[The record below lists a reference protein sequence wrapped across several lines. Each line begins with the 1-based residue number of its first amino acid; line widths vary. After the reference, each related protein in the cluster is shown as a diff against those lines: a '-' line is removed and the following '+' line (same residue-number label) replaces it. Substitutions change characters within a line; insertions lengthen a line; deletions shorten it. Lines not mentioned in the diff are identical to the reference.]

1 MKLNSVLNYQLHVLM
16 LKRPA
21 GNINIEEL
29 STKGQANT
37 GRTERESES
46 SYTAPVRERKH
57 TVYEKYGVN
66 KKLYKR

>member
-21 GNINIEEL
+21 GNIYIEEL
-29 STKGQANT
+29 STEGQANT
-37 GRTERESES
+37 GRRLKERVRVR
-46 SYTAPVRERKH
+46 TPVRERKH